1 MIGQLASLGLAATMV
16 FAPVETM
23 ADTIGV
29 TKEPIQL
36 EVQYLLDDNRNT
48 GVVSRENLLDTVIQL
63 ASLDNNISQSEPRQE
78 QLEDIAQQDG
88 LYYTYL
94 ITTDMTSAD
103 IIVTLLKA
111 LDLRAYND
119 TLWGVDEYYGT
130 IAEEERAIVSAY
142 HYGLL
147 DNIDISNWN
156 DQMTYSDYKVLLKNI
171 QASDKLNNKPD
182 VVSKFPVVFEVDTDS
197 IVNATYEAL
206 DTLPD
211 EILQRFIDEGWTFT
225 VVKSI
230 ADTINDD
237 TKVEARGLTDTVLK
251 AILVEAEYNTV
262 NQNTVRHEIGH
273 YVHDNYSAGIFG
285 FKDFLEEKEGISKVL
300 RKYAASSKYEAFAD
314 MFAYCYEHYEDE
326 LAMSK
331 LYKAAPNCT
340 EFIVN
345 NYVTTFI

>member
-78 QLEDIAQQDG
+78 QLEDIAQQDD

-103 IIVTLLKA
+103 IVVTLLKA

-119 TLWGVDEYYGT
+119 MLWGVDEYYGT

-142 HYGLL
+142 HYCLL
-147 DNIDISNWN
+147 Y
-156 DQMTYSDYKVLLKNI
+156 TSD
-171 QASDKLNNKPD
+171 A
-182 VVSKFPVVFEVDTDS
+182 
-197 IVNATYEAL
+197 
-206 DTLPD
+206 
-211 EILQRFIDEGWTFT
+211 
-225 VVKSI
+225 
-230 ADTINDD
+230 ADD
-237 TKVEARGLTDTVLK
+237 
-251 AILVEAEYNTV
+251 
-262 NQNTVRHEIGH
+262 
-273 YVHDNYSAGIFG
+273 
-285 FKDFLEEKEGISKVL
+285 
-300 RKYAASSKYEAFAD
+300 
-314 MFAYCYEHYEDE
+314 
-326 LAMSK
+326 
-331 LYKAAPNCT
+331 
-340 EFIVN
+340 
-345 NYVTTFI
+345 